1 MKKVLFQLILAVL
14 AVSSCATAKYYGGFT
29 PEAAR
34 QDMVLLGPVSSIYYL
49 DEKSHASFN
58 DTLSVISETLI
69 AGLVDELRIPVSG
82 RVELNDDEKE
92 EAAAFFK
99 YLDGPEAKHRDTFA
113 IPGVLDEAIEAQ
125 GCRYGLLLIARGMTR
140 DIKGYRKDVAKGV
153 FLGIATTL
161 LTLGTVTMYS
171 TPKKASSELFA
182 LVLDAETN
190 RVVFYNT
197 NGPQSTDPLQ
207 ANPVS
212 GQLSGLLKDYMK

>member
-1 MKKVLFQLILAVL
+1 MI
-14 AVSSCATAKYYGGFT
+14 
-29 PEAAR
+29 
-34 QDMVLLGPVSSIYYL
+34 YL
-49 DEKSHASFN
+49 DSAATSFQKPPQVLRAAEKALREAS
-58 DTLSVISETLI
+58 SPGRGGYG
-69 AGLVDELRIPVSG
+69 AAMRAAELMLDAR
-82 RVELNDDEKE
+82 E

-140 DIKGYRKDVAKGV
+140 DIKGYRKDVAKSV